1 MKLELRTFQQ
11 ILRMGVLVMIGIAIG
26 REALATTPSK
36 SQLHCGGDDHKCETL
51 EVLSLGVTYDKFRQ
65 GNLWNAIRSGTA
77 FAPLREFDE
86 SIEPWSKFEKMGRSK
101 KRAADAFENAVAV
114 TPMYWGMP
122 SMYASVPYPAS
133 RSDDANRTF
142 LGLTG
147 SAEVNG
153 FSWHLF
159 VASTTLLSSTPD
171 RLVETAFQFFDDHP
185 DVPLLF
191 VSAVDSP
198 YIHDSRAVPS
208 TLRNLRDGR
217 YVVQLPDSA
226 VVFVFGRRERV
237 DRLRNFAWEDKDNDF
252 GQNKIRMAY
261 YELRG
266 QLAKPDTYNNRH
278 LSVEEWQAESARL
291 AARNDIRSGWGTSRL
306 RNGWT
311 PSPWFPVPWST
322 SQLAAFDRLPT
333 LGYVHRPV
341 FVKWEDAEG
350 KPADSE
356 EQRILLMKRGLDEAR
371 QALSANGKSEF
382 PTRII
387 AATENRVE
395 RSLILHKA
403 LNAQKAE
410 GGPGYEITNKTK
422 FIDTDRRLGNTGSAT
437 FFMQAAIGIM
447 GSYREGGVSAAINM
461 RDPNGAS
468 IMLISP
474 PSDELRAKQQ
484 HPSGGDV
491 FRHKVEPAYD
501 PEVYK
506 Q

>member
-1 MKLELRTFQQ
+1 
-11 ILRMGVLVMIGIAIG
+11 MITGAAKDSPA
-26 REALATTPSK
+26 ESSSNVTTTYGSW
-36 SQLHCGGDDHKCETL
+36 CGGTGPRCETL

-65 GNLWNAIRSGTA
+65 GVLWDALKSGTA
-77 FAPLREFDE
+77 FSPLREIDALK
-86 SIEPWSKFEKMGRSK
+86 EPWSLQDKIGRSG
-101 KRAADAFENAVAV
+101 KRGADALENAIAA
-114 TPMYWGMP
+114 TPMYWCMP
-122 SMYASVPYPAS
+122 SMYASIPFHDGKPRNA
-133 RSDDANRTF
+133 
-142 LGLTG
+142 LGPMLGATG
-147 SAEVNG
+147 SAEHNG
-153 FSWHLF
+153 FAWHLF
-159 VASTTLLSSTPD
+159 VASEALLSASPD
-171 RLVETAFQFFDDHP
+171 RLVELAFLFFDEHP

-191 VSAVDSP
+191 ISAVDSP
-198 YIHDSRAVPS
+198 RIRDSRSPHG
-208 TLRNLRDGR
+208 TPRLLRDGR
-217 YVVQLPDSA
+217 YVVELPDSIA
-226 VVFVFGRRERV
+226 IFAFGRRERV
-237 DRLRNFAWEDKDNDF
+237 DRLRKFAWEDKDNDF
-252 GQNKIRMAY
+252 GQNKIRKAY
-261 YELRG
+261 YELRE

-278 LSVEEWQAESARL
+278 LSVEEWEAESARL

-341 FVKWEDAEG
+341 FVKWEDAKG
-350 KPADSE
+350 KPVDSE

-371 QALSANGKSEF
+371 WALSANGKSEF

-387 AATENRVE
+387 AATDNSVE

-410 GGPGYEITNKTK
+410 GGPGYEITDKTK
-422 FIDTDRRLGNTGSAT
+422 FIDTDKRLGNTGSAT